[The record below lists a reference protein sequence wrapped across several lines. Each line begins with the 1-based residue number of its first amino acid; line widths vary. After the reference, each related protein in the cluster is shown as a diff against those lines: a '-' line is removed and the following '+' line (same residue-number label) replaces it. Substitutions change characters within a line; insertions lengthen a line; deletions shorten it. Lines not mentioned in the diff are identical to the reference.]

1 VRSLNERELVLMQG
15 QENSAQAD
23 LSFIERVRFTRSW
36 KI

>member
-1 VRSLNERELVLMQG
+1 MRSLNERDLVLTQA